1 MPYKSEAQR
10 KYFHANAKKLAKQ
23 GVNIA
28 EWDSASEGKKLP
40 KRYLKQKIRLSLKGG
55 RSNAAMS
62 TLSYCTNDCI
72 S

>member
-28 EWDSASEGKKLP
+28 EWDNASEGKKLP
-40 KRYLKQKIRLSLKGG
+40 KKVSKTRNKAIPKRGKK
-55 RSNAAMS
+55 
-62 TLSYCTNDCI
+62 
-72 S
+72 

>member
-28 EWDSASEGKKLP
+28 EWDSASEGGKIPKKASKTRNKTTV
-40 KRYLKQKIRLSLKGG
+40 KRGKK
-55 RSNAAMS
+55 
-62 TLSYCTNDCI
+62 
-72 S
+72 